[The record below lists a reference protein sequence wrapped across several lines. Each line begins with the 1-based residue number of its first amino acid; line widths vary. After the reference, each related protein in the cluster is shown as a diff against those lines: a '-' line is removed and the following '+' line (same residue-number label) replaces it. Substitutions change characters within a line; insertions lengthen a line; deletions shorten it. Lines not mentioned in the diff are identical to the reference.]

1 MINYSLNKGQTEEML
16 EIKVKDI
23 FISLSTDKVVHTI
36 VTRDFDHF
44 FATTL
49 FINNNLQ

>member
-1 MINYSLNKGQTEEML
+1 ML

-44 FATTL
+44 
-49 FINNNLQ
+49 LQLHFS

>member
-1 MINYSLNKGQTEEML
+1 MIAWGNVGDKSKRH
-16 EIKVKDI
+16 

-44 FATTL
+44 
-49 FINNNLQ
+49 LQLHFS